1 MNSLENYSFANGS
14 FKDNLVS
21 VEGNSLALNK
31 AQEFTSGTIQLTVN
45 LAGIKS
51 DSGIVFGLED
61 NGSSEFWE
69 KGVSY
74 YFYFVSIDGLAYL
87 GKVANGA
94 WQICST
100 STLKGFIQAKIM
112 I

>member
-69 KGVSY
+69 KELAII
-74 YFYFVSIDGLAYL
+74 SILSVLMG
-87 GKVANGA
+87 
-94 WQICST
+94 
-100 STLKGFIQAKIM
+100 
-112 I
+112 